1 MIVRQARA
9 QRIVSAFSASSFFVL
24 AAGVLSAA
32 LFIASEASA
41 SNERPKIGLVL
52 SGGGAL
58 GVAHV
63 GVIQELERAGIRPDI
78 VVGASMGAVVGGLYA
93 SGYTGAELETVV
105 RDMNWDQIFSDNPPR
120 DGLSFRQ
127 KRDESKFPVKPKLRV
142 RDGAVQLP
150 AGLVSDQNLVLALRG
165 LVRSQGNVASFD
177 DLAIPYRAVATDIE
191 TGEAVIL
198 DRGNL
203 ASAMRASMSVPG
215 VFAAVERDG
224 RLLVDGGMANN
235 IPVDVARKMG
245 ADIVIVVA
253 LRTKLKSKQ
262 ELSSAVDVLGQTVSL
277 LILKNENE
285 QLATVGDRDVL
296 VEVDV
301 QGYSASDFAR
311 CKELLEPGRVA
322 ARKHTTRFA
331 ALARPLAPLA
341 VAPAPAIDFVK
352 VVNDSP
358 LDDEVIR
365 ARLTVETGKPLN
377 TEALNKDLTSI
388 YALGTFRNVDYDVV
402 KEGGRT
408 GLAVKAEK
416 RPEGLGAIRLGLSLS
431 NDFDGEAAYSI
442 SADYTASALSPYGAE
457 ARFEGV
463 LGDRMRLFAEYFHP
477 FDPLQQFFLIAR
489 ADAQARD
496 VRVYDDS
503 GFALGEYRAR
513 YIVAGLDLGYQADS
527 GTALRVGIERG
538 TGDVELTE
546 GTLFPNKFDID
557 VGQIVVSAGFD
568 RLDNAFF
575 PREGARFLASYS
587 NALTE
592 LGSTSDYELLEG
604 RAVGAVSFGKSTVIA
619 AARAGTALVG
629 SPTPESLYR
638 LGGQFAL
645 SGLYEDELAGEAYA
659 LGAVVYRYQLNNAE
673 PQLLGVPVY
682 AGFSLETGNTW
693 ADAGEAFDDWRLSG
707 SIFVAADTGFGP
719 IYLAYGHADGG
730 RNAVTLSI
738 GRTF

>member
-1 MIVRQARA
+1 MIAIPARW
-9 QRIVSAFSASSFFVL
+9 QRTRSAFPATGSVP
-24 AAGVLSAA
+24 AGCSTRSSAA
-32 LFIASEASA
+32 LIPIDRAPEGAKSAHMPAKTAKVWAGGLAAWIMLAAILIVPEASA
-41 SNERPKIGLVL
+41 SAERPKVGLVL

-93 SGYTGAELETVV
+93 SGYTGDELERVV
-105 RDMNWDQIFSDNPPR
+105 LGMDWDHIFSDNPLR

-127 KRDESKFPVKPKLRV
+127 KSDEVKFPVKPKLRV

-150 AGLVSDQNLVLALRG
+150 AGLVSDQNLLLALRG

-191 TGEAVIL
+191 TGAAIIL

-203 ASAMRASMSVPG
+203 ATAMRASMSVPG

-253 LRTKLKSKQ
+253 LRTKLRSKD
-262 ELSSAVDVLGQTVSL
+262 ELASAVDVLGQTVSL

-285 QLATVGDRDVL
+285 QLATVGRRDIL
-296 VEVDV
+296 IEVDV
-301 QGYSASDFAR
+301 QGYTAADFAR
-311 CKELLEPGRVA
+311 SGELLEPGRVA
-322 ARKHTTRFA
+322 ARKHIGRFA
-331 ALARPLAPLA
+331 ALARPLASMA
-341 VAPAPAIDFVK
+341 AAPEPVIDFVK

-358 LDDEVIR
+358 LDDSVIR

-377 TEALNKDLTSI
+377 TEALNKDLSAI
-388 YALGTFRNVDYDVV
+388 YALGTFRNVDYDVI
-402 KEGGRT
+402 KEGGQT

-416 RPEGLGAIRLGLSLS
+416 RPEGLGAIRLGLNLS

-442 SADYTASALSPYGAE
+442 SADYTASALSPLGAE

-463 LGDRMRLFAEYFHP
+463 LGDRLRLFAEYFHP
-477 FDPLQQFFLIAR
+477 FDPLQEFFLIAR

-513 YIVAGLDLGYQADS
+513 YVLGGLDLGYQADS
-527 GTALRVGIERG
+527 GTALRIGIERG
-538 TGDVELTE
+538 VGEVELTE
-546 GTLFPNKFDID
+546 GTLIPNEFDID
-557 VGQIVVSAGFD
+557 VGQIIVSAGVD
-568 RLDNAFF
+568 RLDSAFF
-575 PREGARFLASYS
+575 PRNGARLLASYN
-587 NALTE
+587 NAMTE
-592 LGSTSDYELLEG
+592 LGSASDYELLEG
-604 RAVGAVSFGKSTVIA
+604 RAVGAVSFGKSTIIA
-619 AARAGTALVG
+619 AARAGTALAG
-629 SPTPESLYR
+629 SACFIPS
-638 LGGQFAL
+638 A
-645 SGLYEDELAGEAYA
+645 
-659 LGAVVYRYQLNNAE
+659 N
-673 PQLLGVPVY
+673 
-682 AGFSLETGNTW
+682 
-693 ADAGEAFDDWRLSG
+693 
-707 SIFVAADTGFGP
+707 
-719 IYLAYGHADGG
+719 
-730 RNAVTLSI
+730 
-738 GRTF
+738 RTFQSEWYVARHRRCRLQDHHHHPQIPLNPCSVAC